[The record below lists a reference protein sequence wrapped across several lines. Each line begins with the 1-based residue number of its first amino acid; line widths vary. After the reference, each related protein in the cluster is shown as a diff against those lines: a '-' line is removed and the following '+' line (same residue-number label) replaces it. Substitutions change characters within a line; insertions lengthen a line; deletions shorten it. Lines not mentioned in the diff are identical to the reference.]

1 MRFHHLALLFP
12 LLTVG
17 LFPSTAGADATRIA
31 VIYAKADDV
40 GALSFDDVI
49 GGIEETPG
57 LEVVR
62 LTLEDFVRARP
73 SALLM
78 ANANRGGMI
87 RLAAAGNLG
96 QIVVLYPDIGEPYRS
111 VFSKI
116 IEGIEENTKT
126 KVTSYAVGRNFNPQ
140 AVSEELK
147 RQDIR
152 IVIALGRN
160 GLKAAGALD
169 KNIGVLAGGVISVP
183 EAELRGGA
191 ALSLAPD
198 PAQLFARL
206 KALAPKTRRVFVVYD
221 PAQNNWLIKLARD
234 AARSHGIELV
244 AREAGDLKTAL
255 GLYQS
260 IFANAD
266 PKQDA
271 LWLPQDSNTVDESL
285 VLPLVLQESWTKN
298 LAVFSSN
305 VSHVKRG
312 VLFALYPNNEEL
324 GKNLAVSALGMANG
338 DASVHGV
345 LPLRDVLTAFNTRT
359 ASHLGLSPSLAQQG
373 FDLLFPEQ

>member
-1 MRFHHLALLFP
+1 MRFHHLALLLP

-31 VIYAKADDV
+31 VIYAKTDDV
-40 GALSFDDVI
+40 GALNFDDVI

-78 ANANRGGMI
+78 ANANRGGVI

-198 PAQLFARL
+198 PALLFARL